1 MSRTSV
7 VLMAVIGGFIGGIVL
22 SQIIGVIGFLTLDQ
36 PVGLRGLPVIL
47 AIVAAGIALY
57 WTRLPDRSVRGRLV
71 SQAQQRAKLAI
82 P

>member
-22 SQIIGVIGFLTLDQ
+22 SQIIGVIGFVTLDQ

-47 AIVAAGIALY
+47 AIVAAGVALY
-57 WTRLPDRSVRGRLV
+57 WTRLPDRR
-71 SQAQQRAKLAI
+71 
-82 P
+82 